1 MRFTYDVFARPVQ
14 TEDAL
19 GNVTVRRF
27 DKLGN
32 LLVECMHEKQ
42 ADGSFLLLARRQFTY
57 DELGRRITAAA
68 SRLSPTAIATA
79 PSGVLFGTHSAAIPL
94 CRSTAPDSRP
104 ALSWAARATS
114 TPSMMPS
121 AEKSVPPMISSISAY
136 VMTRS
141 IMCSGDRDVPGSA
154 RRRSD
159 ASLCYPAAVL

>member
-94 CRSTAPDSRP
+94 KDTGDSVRKIRSVWRSRVHRPDDQPPFRRGKRSRVK
-104 ALSWAARATS
+104 ASTS
-114 TPSMMPS
+114 TQ
-121 AEKSVPPMISSISAY
+121 
-136 VMTRS
+136 
-141 IMCSGDRDVPGSA
+141 
-154 RRRSD
+154 RRPR
-159 ASLCYPAAVL
+159 